1 MRNTLT
7 GTLIRKSNIVGVFA
21 NNIQSVC
28 KYAKY
33 EAPRCQE
40 YSHAHTVITF
50 ISPTSYWGC
59 KFKIEV
65 ETYGRSDKKI
75 LFCFVFQKKLF
86 TFALAFIIHR
96 L

>member
-1 MRNTLT
+1 MRNI
-7 GTLIRKSNIVGVFA
+7 LIYKTIQKPLIAGVFA
-21 NNIQSVC
+21 NNIQSVY

-40 YSHAHTVITF
+40 YSHAHTVMTF

-65 ETYGRSDKKI
+65 GTYGHSDKKT
-75 LFCFVFQKKLF
+75 LFCFVFQKKLY
-86 TFALAFIIHR
+86 TFALAFIINR

>member
-1 MRNTLT
+1 MRNI
-7 GTLIRKSNIVGVFA
+7 LIYNPIQKPLIVGVFA
-21 NNIQSVC
+21 DNIQSVY

-40 YSHAHTVITF
+40 YSHAHTVMTF
-50 ISPTSYWGC
+50 ISPTRYWGC

-65 ETYGRSDKKI
+65 GTYGRSNKKI
-75 LFCFVFQKKLF
+75 LFCFVFQKKLY
-86 TFALAFIIHR
+86 TFALAFIINR

>member
-7 GTLIRKSNIVGVFA
+7 YKLIQKPLIVGVFA
-21 NNIQSVC
+21 GNIKLIC
-28 KYAKY
+28 KYTKY
-33 EAPRCQE
+33 EAPDCQKK
-40 YSHAHTVITF
+40 SHVHIVMTF

-65 ETYGRSDKKI
+65 GTYGRSDKKT

-86 TFALAFIIHR
+86 TFALAFMINR